1 MVADYV
7 RTTWGGGFTEN
18 AGNGLRI
25 TPSTVHLVSPG
36 QGAHLNRAPFAGE
49 VAGMSIVAFALLV
62 DSEACDRRVAKSN
75 LETTS
80 CAQELRQGRN

>member
-1 MVADYV
+1 MVADNM

-25 TPSTVHLVSPG
+25 TPSTVHLVSLG
-36 QGAHLNRAPFAGE
+36 QGAHLNHAPFADE
-49 VAGMSIVAFALLV
+49 VAGMSIVAVALLV
-62 DSEACDRRVAKSN
+62 DSGACERRVAKSN
-75 LETTS
+75 LDTTS